1 MSYRILTMLPSTDA
15 EKLKERVET
24 IAKAAK
30 AVGQVLE
37 AQGLVT
43 SLMSDS
49 TRFLVAMDGE
59 AFVGLAAAAS
69 GRRWFDPAPS
79 TSVLFA
85 TGPARPQ
92 MLEYLADMARMLGS
106 TRLFYEGEPGDTLG
120 GDAADMRVLKLD

>member
-1 MSYRILTMLPSTDA
+1 MTYRILALLPSSDP

-24 IAKAAK
+24 IAKAAR
-30 AVGQVLE
+30 AAGVVLE

-49 TRFLVAMDGE
+49 MRFLVAMEGDN
-59 AFVGLAAAAS
+59 FVGLAAAAS

-85 TGPARPQ
+85 AGPARQ
-92 MLEYLADMARMLGS
+92 QLLEYIVDMAKMLGS
-106 TRLFYEGEPGDTLG
+106 TRLFYEGAPGDTLG
-120 GDAADMRVLKLD
+120 GEAADMRVLKLD